1 VKEPGLGMELA
12 QSELEL
18 LYMQKYSDTAIPEAY
33 ERLILDCING
43 GARQHASFASSPDE
57 SDAC

>member
-1 VKEPGLGMELA
+1 MELA

-18 LYMQKYSDTAIPEAY
+18 LYMQKYSDTQIPEAY

-43 GARQHASFASSPDE
+43 GGPGTRLVCPFPRLVPGLLTE
-57 SDAC
+57 